1 MSSYKDLSDNVDDS
15 FDFSLR
21 GKKYV
26 MTYPKT
32 GELEDIQKLSQEYEK
47 IEDKESLKAKELE
60 EQLSNSIYEYI
71 APVDHDVQ
79 IKDALRD
86 ENVKVLK
93 KFNVMIRE
101 ELAV

>member
-1 MSSYKDLSDNVDDS
+1 MSSYKDLSDNVDET
-15 FDFSLR
+15 FDFALR

-26 MTYPKT
+26 MKYPTT
-32 GELEDIQKLSQEYEK
+32 GELEDIQVLAQKYDKLD
-47 IEDKESLKAKELE
+47 DKTTLEAKDLE
-60 EQLSNSIYEYI
+60 EQLTNAIYEYI
-71 APVDHDVQ
+71 TPVDHDTK
-79 IKDALRD
+79 IKDAIRK

>member
-1 MSSYKDLSDNVDDS
+1 MSSYKDLSDNVDDN
-15 FDFSLR
+15 FDFALR

-26 MTYPKT
+26 MKYPKT
-32 GELEDIQKLSQEYEK
+32 GELEDIQKLNQEYEK
-47 IEDKESLKAKELE
+47 IEDKESLKAKDLE
-60 EQLSNSIYEYI
+60 DQLSNAIYEYI
-71 APVDHDVQ
+71 TPVDHDVQ
-79 IKDALRD
+79 IKDALRE